1 MLLTSRKRAGFLD
14 AVPNLMGTSKKGG
27 LFLEVGSDVNED
39 LRRLCLVS
47 VRDGHKAS
55 RASLQAE
62 LARLALSGR
71 PWFRPDTV
79 TGKRKLKERSGREK
93 WKREVEER
101 TARYLLWSGL
111 RWHFNARLLQKIG
124 NAYLP
129 ALECHIEQ
137 IKWAGRISVN
147 EEFSMS
153 SRELRKNI
161 GDSLSSSS

>member
-14 AVPNLMGTSKKGG
+14 AVPNLMGASKKGG

-39 LRRLCLVS
+39 LRRLCLVP

-71 PWFRPDTV
+71 PWFRPGTV

-93 WKREVEER
+93 WKREAEER
-101 TARYLLWSGL
+101 KNSKILALVRTGL
-111 RWHFNARLLQKIG
+111 
-124 NAYLP
+124 
-129 ALECHIEQ
+129 AL
-137 IKWAGRISVN
+137 
-147 EEFSMS
+147 
-153 SRELRKNI
+153 
-161 GDSLSSSS
+161 

>member
-27 LFLEVGSDVNED
+27 LFLEVGSDVDGD

-47 VRDGHKAS
+47 VGGGHKAS

-79 TGKRKLKERSGREK
+79 TGKRKLEERSE
-93 WKREVEER
+93 
-101 TARYLLWSGL
+101 
-111 RWHFNARLLQKIG
+111 
-124 NAYLP
+124 
-129 ALECHIEQ
+129 
-137 IKWAGRISVN
+137 
-147 EEFSMS
+147 
-153 SRELRKNI
+153 RKNCKI
-161 GDSLSSSS
+161 LALVRTGLAL